1 MLRTTLLA
9 TSLSLATALVGCP
22 AAEVTPD
29 AAATADAPV
38 STADAPVSTSDAP
51 ASARPSCDALFIACH
66 DADTGSG
73 PAHECHEL
81 GHEESTT
88 EAACAAELTRCTMLC
103 EAALAVDAGPFDAGP
118 AQDAPHAH

>member
-29 AAATADAPV
+29 AAAAVDAPT
-38 STADAPVSTSDAP
+38 SASDARVT
-51 ASARPSCDALFIACH
+51 SRPSCDALFTACH

-81 GHEESTT
+81 GHEDTST
-88 EAACAAELTRCTMLC
+88 EAACAAELTRCIMLC